1 MKGIQKAKAFSKL
14 AKVAE
19 FQLFTHCITSKINGR
34 IKQICTSLVEKLHI
48 LYTHL
53 ERGKWFERKKH
64 FRIGRERGFI
74 VFQAHFLGAHILLHK
89 NCHCNNTI
97 NFIYGLEL
105 FRQIMLLRK

>member
-34 IKQICTSLVEKLHI
+34 IKQICTSLVEKLHM

-89 NCHCNNTI
+89 NCH
-97 NFIYGLEL
+97 
-105 FRQIMLLRK
+105 